1 MLENNA
7 RKCKEVAEEVAV
19 VLEMVLR
26 EINRDPVEEKHVDL
40 LGVLSRRVRAARVQL
55 DAVKVAAVRLL
66 ASVEASSKPGTN

>member
-40 LGVLSRRVRAARVQL
+40 LGVLARRVRAARVQL
-55 DAVKVAAVRLL
+55 DAVKVAADRLL